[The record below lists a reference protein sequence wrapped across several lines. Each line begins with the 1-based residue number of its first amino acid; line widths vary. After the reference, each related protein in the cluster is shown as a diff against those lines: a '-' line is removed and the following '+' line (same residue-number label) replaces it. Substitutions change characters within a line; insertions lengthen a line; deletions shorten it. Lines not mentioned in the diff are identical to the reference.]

1 MNNTVIKKG
10 AKVEKSIIAERVEVG
25 ENTELG
31 VFEEAE
37 NKYKPNVYSGG
48 LVTIGEGSVIPANVK
63 IGKNVAI
70 VGKTTAEDYPDG
82 ILASGESI
90 IR

>member
-10 AKVEKSIIAERVEVG
+10 AKIEKSIIAESVEVG
-25 ENTELG
+25 ENAELG

-37 NKYKPNVYSGG
+37 NKYKVYSGG

>member
-37 NKYKPNVYSGG
+37 NKYKPVSYTHLKDLRHEQN
-48 LVTIGEGSVIPANVK
+48 
-63 IGKNVAI
+63 
-70 VGKTTAEDYPDG
+70 
-82 ILASGESI
+82 
-90 IR
+90 RR